1 MIISLQN
8 KPLGQIN
15 LGTERG
21 QIIKDLASMPTVRT
35 IVEIGTWNGYGSTQ
49 CVLEG
54 IKDKKDCEFSTRA
67 EWEILR
73 DRTKFVFLDDT
84 EALKNIANREELL
97 ESGEFDLIKDV
108 RAPSPHDPVQEY
120 HHGWSVFLRKDK

>member
-84 EALKNIANREELL
+84 PLNGCHGYLLSLCIFELALYRFLFLPALDLL
-97 ESGEFDLIKDV
+97 NF
-108 RAPSPHDPVQEY
+108 QFY
-120 HHGWSVFLRKDK
+120 